1 MKTSK
6 RRVSYTCLLIDL
18 LFIVFSF
25 WISYISR
32 WFRGNIGEGLRY
44 LVFFRLELLPA
55 FNQYVSLFFFFC
67 IATLFFLSNYGLYG
81 TRHGQSWADETIS
94 VFKAIALSTL
104 LTVAFVFGTKLYAI
118 SRLVLYEST
127 LLVLFFLSI
136 WRTLRRRYL
145 QDLVAAGKNGQ
156 NALIIGAGSRGKLLS
171 QELSKRPYLGLKIIG
186 FLDDLKQTGDSIDGK
201 KVLGKINDLERI
213 VRQKFIDE
221 IFVTLHS
228 QKKLVSKILVE
239 AMRLRVGVKMVPEF
253 FENMGG
259 NLKIDYVG
267 IIPLLEYYSIE
278 TSERVYMLK
287 RLIDMVFSLLALLIL
302 SPLFMI
308 VALLIKLD
316 SRGPVFYISPRI
328 GRKGKIFNFHKFRSM
343 QVNADEQLIQV
354 LDRNEKGGPI
364 FKIKDD
370 PRITRI
376 GRFLRKHSI
385 DELPQLWNVLKGDM
399 SLVGP
404 RPLPTSTG
412 SLERYE
418 KDEYLQKINVVPGM
432 TSAYVIEGRSRLSFK
447 EWVKL
452 DLDYVEHW
460 SLGLDLKILVKTLPA
475 VLSRKGSY

>member
-6 RRVSYTCLLIDL
+6 RRVSYTYLLIDL
-18 LFIVFSF
+18 LFITFSF
-25 WISYISR
+25 WISYVSR

-44 LVFFRLELLPA
+44 LVFFRWGLLPA
-55 FNQYVSLFFFFC
+55 FDQYVSLFFFFC

-104 LTVAFVFGTKLYAI
+104 LTVAFIFSTKLYAI
-118 SRLVLYEST
+118 SRLVLFEST
-127 LLVLFFLSI
+127 LLVVFFLSV
-136 WRTLRRRYL
+136 WRALRRRYVE
-145 QDLVAAGKNGQ
+145 DLVAAGNNRQ
-156 NALIIGAGSRGKLLS
+156 NALIIGAGRIGKLLS
-171 QELSKRPYLGLKIIG
+171 EELSKRGYLGLKIIG
-186 FLDDLKQTGDSIDGK
+186 YLDDFKQTGDSIDGK
-201 KVLGKINDLERI
+201 KVLGKINDLERM
-213 VRQKFIDE
+213 VRQKFIDQ
-221 IFVTLHS
+221 IFVTLCS
-228 QKKLVSKILVE
+228 ERKLVSKTLMQ
-239 AMRLRVGVKMVPEF
+239 ARRLGVGVKMVPEF
-253 FENMGG
+253 FENMPG
-259 NLKIDYVG
+259 NLKIDYIG
-267 IIPLLEYYSIE
+267 MIPILEYE
-278 TSERVYMLK
+278 SEEIPKRGYMLK
-287 RLIDMVFSLLALLIL
+287 RLIDIVFSLLGLLIL

-328 GRKGKIFNFHKFRSM
+328 GRKGKIFDFYKFRSM
-343 QVNADEQLIQV
+343 QANADKRLIEV
-354 LDRNEKGGPI
+354 LDENEKDGPI

-370 PRITRI
+370 LRITRI
-376 GRFLRKHSI
+376 GRFLRKYSL

-412 SLERYE
+412 SLDRYE

-432 TSAYVIEGRSRLSFK
+432 TSAYVIEGRSGLSFG
-447 EWVKL
+447 EWVGL

-475 VLSRKGSY
+475 VLSRKGAY